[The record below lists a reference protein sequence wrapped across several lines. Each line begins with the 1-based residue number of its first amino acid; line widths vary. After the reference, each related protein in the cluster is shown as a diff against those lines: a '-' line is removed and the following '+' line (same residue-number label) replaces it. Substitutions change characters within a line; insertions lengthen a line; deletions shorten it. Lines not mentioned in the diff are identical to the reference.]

1 MNIKL
6 LSLVLQCRQS
16 QEVLKF
22 SPQVSFFH
30 GEMSAGK
37 SSIARLIDYCF
48 GARRIEQ
55 TTAIRKEL
63 VSVEL
68 TAQIEGFRVSFERTA
83 EASGSIQ
90 VTWSAG
96 DENEFSILAPLQ
108 EGENSRSLVGEDV
121 FTFSDLLFYFFGKPP
136 LRVRK
141 STLDEESQMI
151 RLGFRDILWYCYLDQ
166 NKLDNSFFRL
176 DDPVRQT
183 KSRYAIR
190 YVLGYYTER
199 LETLQGQLA
208 KAASDRTGKIIAARQ
223 MRDFLQDVG
232 YASEKDIQ
240 ADVEEVERQLKKA
253 TDHQAELEDTFH
265 VDTHFADVLRERLRV
280 LSSVLGQ
287 EEQTLADLHLRL
299 DEFHALKSEL
309 ITARQKLSRSQA
321 ASTVLSG
328 VRFESCPQC
337 GTHLP
342 LDPPSK
348 DQDALNCNLCGQAPP
363 KADEARATHLQ
374 VAKRDLNNRLQE
386 IEDTLGRSQR
396 SVRKQEQT
404 VETVRRQKNE
414 LDRQLQD
421 ELRRYDSAFLA
432 QAREVD
438 RRTATLVERLNGLQ
452 RFRKIPETI
461 ERLEQEAGQ
470 LLAEQDRLRRSIR
483 EEQDSLI
490 SADTLVKELEETY
503 LDVLLT
509 VGVPGVGDGDRVRM
523 NRKSWIPDILEGGE
537 EDQSWN
543 FLSAGSNGKKTLL
556 NVCYALAVHQVAASH
571 DRPLPSLLMIDHPT
585 KCISP
590 DVNRA
595 VIKALYRYIYD
606 LVQGPLKDTQV
617 ILIDNDFFAPEG
629 QDIQLFEQYMT
640 PTEDEH
646 PPLISY
652 YRGA

>member
-16 QEVLKF
+16 QEILDF

-37 SSIARLIDYCF
+37 SSVARLIDYCL
-48 GARRIEQ
+48 GARRIEE

-68 TAQIEGFRVSFERTA
+68 TAQIEGFRVAFERTA

-90 VTWSAG
+90 VTWSAD
-96 DENEFSILAPLQ
+96 DENELSVLAPLQ
-108 EGENSRSLVGEDV
+108 EGENSRPLVGEDV

-141 STLDEESQMI
+141 RTLDEDSQMI
-151 RLGFRDILWYCYLDQ
+151 RLSFRDILWYCYLDQ

-199 LETLQGQLA
+199 LENLQGRLV
-208 KAASDRTGKIIAARQ
+208 KAGSDRTEKIGAASQ
-223 MRDFLQDVG
+223 MREFLQEVG
-232 YASEKDIQ
+232 YASEKEIQTDI
-240 ADVEEVERQLKKA
+240 EEVERQLKGA
-253 TDHQAELEDTFH
+253 TSHQTELEDSFH

-280 LSSVLGQ
+280 LNSVLGR
-287 EEQTLADLHLRL
+287 EEQNLADLYQRL
-299 DEFHALKSEL
+299 AELSALKSEL

-321 ASTVLSG
+321 ASMVLSG

-337 GTHLP
+337 GTRLSFQES
-342 LDPPSK
+342 SK
-348 DQDALNCNLCGQAPP
+348 DGDALSCNLCGQSPP
-363 KADEARATHLQ
+363 KTDEDRATHLQ
-374 VAKRDLNNRLQE
+374 VAKRDLDNRLQE

-396 SVRKQEQT
+396 SVKKQEST

-414 LDRQLQD
+414 LDHQLQN
-421 ELRRYDSAFLA
+421 ELRRYDSAFLS

-438 RRTATLVERLNGLQ
+438 RRMATLVERVNGLQ
-452 RFRKIPETI
+452 RFRKIPDTI
-461 ERLEQEAGQ
+461 KRLEHEADQ
-470 LLAEQDRLRRSIR
+470 LVAEQERLRRAIR
-483 EEQDSLI
+483 EEQATLV

-503 LDVLLT
+503 LDALLT
-509 VGVPGVGDGDRVRM
+509 VGVPGVGKDDRVRM

-537 EDQSWN
+537 EGQRWN

-556 NVCYALAVHQVAASH
+556 NVCYALAVHQVAISH
-571 DRPLPSLLMIDHPT
+571 GRPLPSLLMIDSPT

-595 VIKALYRYIYD
+595 VIAALYRYIYD
-606 LVQGPLKDTQV
+606 LLQGVLNDTQV
-617 ILIDNDFFAPEG
+617 ILIDNDFFAPDG
-629 QDIQLFEQYMT
+629 QDVQLFEQYMT
-640 PTEDEH
+640 PDDDDH